1 LRNSYKTEYNTHVY
15 FMKIADFEWKNSRDL
30 RREMKKAERAVDSWR
45 KKMNIFTVFS
55 LTPFYII
62 EDVFIAEAADVN

>member
-1 LRNSYKTEYNTHVY
+1 MRNSYETESNTHAS

-45 KKMNIFTVFS
+45 KKMNIFIVFS

-62 EDVFIAEAADVN
+62 EDAFIAEAADVN

>member
-1 LRNSYKTEYNTHVY
+1 LRNSYETESNTHAS

-45 KKMNIFTVFS
+45 KKMNIFIVFS

-62 EDVFIAEAADVN
+62 EDVFIAEVADIN

>member
-1 LRNSYKTEYNTHVY
+1 LWNSYKTESNTHAS